1 MYICSNCGSKLI
13 EAEMRVHEYSENLD
27 GESGIEHRVEL
38 YCPYCGS
45 DEIRE
50 METGDYD
57 I

>member
-1 MYICSNCGSKLI
+1 MYICGNCGSKLI

-27 GESGIEHRVEL
+27 GESGTERRVEL